1 MTHATGL
8 LTGAGGRRI
17 CWQSWSPDGE
27 PRALVVIVHG
37 AGEHSDRYVHVADR
51 LCADGY
57 AVYALDHRG
66 HGRSEGPRALIDR
79 LDNAV
84 ADLDQ
89 LVVQASAEHPAA
101 PVYMLGHSMGGTVA
115 LRYALLNEPDDS
127 RAARSGEAGSRA
139 GGRRERLAGLIL
151 SGPLAALEATPP
163 PLRVI
168 GNVLSMIAPRTPLIA
183 IDPSLVSRDPAVVSA
198 YVSDP
203 LVHHGKLP
211 ARTAAELAAAIDTFP
226 DAVSAITVPTL
237 ILYGTADRLCPPAG
251 SQMLGD
257 RIGAADK
264 TVKAYDGLFHEIL
277 NEPERDAVLADIGG
291 WLAER
296 TATGTEATGGSVTSP
311 AGSSTS

>member
-1 MTHATGL
+1 MIHATGL

-17 CWQSWSPDGE
+17 FWQSWSPDGE

-115 LRYALLNEPDDS
+115 VRYAVLH
-127 RAARSGEAGSRA
+127 GEQ
-139 GGRRERLAGLIL
+139 LAGLIL
-151 SGPLAALEATPP
+151 SGPLAALE
-163 PLRVI
+163 
-168 GNVLSMIAPRTPLIA
+168 GAP
-183 IDPSLVSRDPAVVSA
+183 PAV
-198 YVSDP
+198 
-203 LVHHGKLP
+203 
-211 ARTAAELAAAIDTFP
+211 ARYRQRPIDDRAAHA
-226 DAVSAITVPTL
+226 
-237 ILYGTADRLCPPAG
+237 ADRDRRIAG
-251 SQMLGD
+251 QQRPRRRQRVRL
-257 RIGAADK
+257 
-264 TVKAYDGLFHEIL
+264 
-277 NEPERDAVLADIGG
+277 
-291 WLAER
+291 
-296 TATGTEATGGSVTSP
+296 
-311 AGSSTS
+311 

>member
-17 CWQSWSPDGE
+17 FWQSWSSDGE

-101 PVYMLGHSMGGTVA
+101 PVYVLGHSMGGTVA
-115 LRYALLNEPDDS
+115 LRYALLN
-127 RAARSGEAGSRA
+127 G
-139 GGRRERLAGLIL
+139 ERLAGLIL

-168 GNVLSMIAPRTPLIA
+168 GNVLSTIAPRTPLIA
-183 IDPSLVSRDPAVVSA
+183 IDASLVSRDPAVVSA

-226 DAVSAITVPTL
+226 DAVSAITAPTL

-277 NEPERDAVLADIGG
+277 NEPERDAVLADICS